1 MSVLNIVNNNNNN
14 NNNNT
19 NTNTNTNMNMNTNGR
34 RRRDLGLFPFAL
46 EKNIQEAIQELPDF
60 SKILDTGEQLGT
72 FSPSQLSLTTVCKH
86 FRISAGFKSAR
97 SLIKGRIEGK
107 IVNLSILHCKTK
119 VSDIPVPS
127 LAARRP

>member
-1 MSVLNIVNNNNNN
+1 MFRASVSVLNIVNNNNNNN

-60 SKILDTGEQLGT
+60 SKILDTGDQGK
-72 FSPSQLSLTTVCKH
+72 FSRSSPVLSQLRVHCLRTFQDFC
-86 FRISAGFKSAR
+86 RI
-97 SLIKGRIEGK
+97 
-107 IVNLSILHCKTK
+107 
-119 VSDIPVPS
+119 
-127 LAARRP
+127 